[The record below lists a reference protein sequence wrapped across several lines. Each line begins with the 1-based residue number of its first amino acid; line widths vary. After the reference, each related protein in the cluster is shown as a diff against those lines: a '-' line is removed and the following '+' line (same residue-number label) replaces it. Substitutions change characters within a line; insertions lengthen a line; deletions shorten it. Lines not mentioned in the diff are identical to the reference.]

1 MNKPS
6 FSERWRYW
14 FDNLMSKGT
23 ASLVGWL
30 AVVTILV
37 VVIVSMVVWLAGLAP
52 DASFLDLMWT
62 NLMETLD
69 AEARDD
75 SAWAF
80 RLIMLAVT
88 FASIF
93 ITSMLIGVLTAG
105 VEGKIED
112 LRKGRSKVVEVGH
125 TVILGWS
132 EQIFAVIS
140 ELIVANAN
148 QRRSCLVI
156 LGEKDKVEMEDE
168 IRDKIG
174 DTGRTRIVCRRGNP
188 MAMSD
193 LGIVSLDTAKSIIV
207 LSPQTDDP
215 DLSVIKTLLAI
226 VNNSARR
233 TEPYHI
239 VAELRDPKNT
249 DVVKVVGRDEVELVL
264 AGQLVARIM
273 AQTCRQSGLSVVY
286 TELLDF
292 AGDEIYL
299 KSEPNLV
306 GKTIG
311 EALSAYEDSAV
322 LGLSPAGGSPKLN
335 PPMDTRIEAG
345 DRIIAISEDDDTVRL
360 SGKIDLGV
368 DESAIV
374 HAEPRPPRPEHVL
387 ILGWNWRA
395 SIVINELDRYVSPGS
410 KVTVVAGWAEAAG
423 EIELRCGGLDNLTV
437 EFIEGDTT
445 DRQVLDDLPLGEYA
459 KVIVLSYS
467 DLLDTQKA
475 DAYTL
480 ITLLH
485 LRDCAVQK
493 AYSLSIVSE
502 ILDVR
507 NRQLAEVTRA
517 DDFVVSDVLVS
528 LTLSQIAEDKSLAVV
543 LEDLF
548 DPDGSEIYL
557 KPATDYVRA
566 GQAVS
571 FYTVV
576 EAALRRGEVAIG
588 YRVQA
593 EAEDATKSFG
603 VRLNPVKSGE
613 IVFSKAD
620 SVIVLAES

>member
-6 FSERWRYW
+6 FSERFRYW

-23 ASLVGWL
+23 ASLIGWL

-52 DASFLDLMWT
+52 DASFVDLVWT

-105 VEGKIED
+105 IESKIED
-112 LRKGRSKVVEVGH
+112 LQKGRSKVVEVGH

-132 EQIFAVIS
+132 EQIFAVLS
-140 ELIVANAN
+140 ELIIANAN
-148 QRRSCLVI
+148 QRRSCIVI
-156 LGEKDKVEMEDE
+156 LGERDKVGMEDE
-168 IRDKIG
+168 IRDKVG

-188 MAMSD
+188 MTMSD
-193 LGIVSLDTAKSIIV
+193 LEIVSLNTAKSIIV
-207 LSPQTDDP
+207 LSPQVDDP

-226 VNNSARR
+226 VNNPARR
-233 TEPYHI
+233 EDPYHI
-239 VAELRDPKNT
+239 VAELRDPKNVQ
-249 DVVKVVGRDEVELVL
+249 VVKVVGRDEVELVL
-264 AGQLVARIM
+264 AGRLVARIM

-299 KSEPNLV
+299 KVEPALV
-306 GKTIG
+306 GKTFG

-322 LGLSPAGGSPKLN
+322 LGLSPAGGTPKLN
-335 PPMDTRIEAG
+335 PPMNTQMEMG
-345 DRIIAISEDDDTVRL
+345 DRIIAISEDDDTIRL
-360 SGKIDLGV
+360 SGKTDLGV
-368 DESAIV
+368 FEDAIV
-374 HAEPRPPRPEHVL
+374 DYVPRQAGTEHVL

-395 SIVINELDRYVSPGS
+395 PIVINELDRYVAPGS
-410 KVTVVAGWAEAAG
+410 KVTVVAGWADAAS
-423 EIELRCGGLDNLTV
+423 EIECRCGELDNLTA

-445 DRQVLDDLPLGEYA
+445 DRQVLDELPLGEYA

-475 DAYTL
+475 DAHTL

-485 LRDCAVQK
+485 LRDCAEQK
-493 AYSLSIVSE
+493 ACSLSIVSE

-507 NRQLAEVTRA
+507 NRQLAEVARA

-528 LTLSQIAEDKSLAVV
+528 LTLSQISEDKSLAVV

-557 KPATDYVRA
+557 KPAADYVKA
-566 GQAVS
+566 GQAVT

-588 YRVQA
+588 YRIQA
-593 EAEDATKSFG
+593 DSEDASKSFG
-603 VRLNPVKSGE
+603 VRLNPVKSDQFT
-613 IVFSKAD
+613 FSAAD